1 MNTNV
6 SIKEVQAKYNLSK
19 FTLNRIK
26 QTSWYIL
33 NKPKARN
40 IAKINTDEL
49 ENLIKAIKD
58 YKLETKHTF
67 SLSK

>member
-1 MNTNV
+1 M
-6 SIKEVQAKYNLSK
+6 
-19 FTLNRIK
+19 NRIK

-58 YKLETKHTF
+58 YKLETKHTVT
-67 SLSK
+67 LSK